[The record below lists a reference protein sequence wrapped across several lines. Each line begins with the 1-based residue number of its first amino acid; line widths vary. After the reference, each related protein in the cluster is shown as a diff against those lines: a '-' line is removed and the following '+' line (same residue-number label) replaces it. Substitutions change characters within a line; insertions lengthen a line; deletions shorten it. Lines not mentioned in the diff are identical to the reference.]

1 MTPNELRAVAN
12 FEENLDAG
20 QLVDVKWT
28 AGSFGHYEGTGK
40 VVRVNRASVRVAL
53 DAPVEGKYGSYPI
66 GREIVVPLLAD
77 SGFKKWA
84 HFNRVE
90 PAGGYRKEHIE
101 S

>member
-1 MTPNELRAVAN
+1 MMTPNELRAVTN
-12 FEENLDAG
+12 FEGNLRVG

-28 AGSFGHYEGTGK
+28 AGSFGHYEGAGK

-53 DAPVEGKYGSYPI
+53 DATVDT
-66 GREIVVPLLAD
+66 GRWGTYAAGHEIVVPLLAD

-90 PAGGYRKEHIE
+90 PCGGYQVA